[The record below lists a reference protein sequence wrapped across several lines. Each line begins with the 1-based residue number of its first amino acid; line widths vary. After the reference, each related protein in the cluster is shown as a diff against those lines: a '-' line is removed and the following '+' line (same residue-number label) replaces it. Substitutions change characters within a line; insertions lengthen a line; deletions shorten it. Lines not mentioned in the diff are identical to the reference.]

1 MGVNDVEWG
10 DFFSPSSVGSPASSG
25 SSDGG
30 NGGGHPGGW
39 ASEPSETFSTPP
51 PPEPAP
57 ITPWYETFDPSD
69 AQVQADIEASTVSQ
83 PETIFYDTTGG
94 DSGFTSDDT
103 TNPYYTTDGT
113 FIPEQK
119 PLVATPD
126 QHPSDFMVGNVIAD
140 ALANQSVN
148 PGYALSWAY
157 NPDNPN
163 NLGTYDPQGNFQTG
177 ISPTLGSIFVT
188 DSSGNPILDSSG
200 NPIKTNYGTDIINY
214 VQESLQ
220 DQGPVDLSLYGAE
233 GPTGFFENILSPEE
247 LSDFQDTW
255 WHGYTAPGGGGGYED
270 YGWGYDDYYGDR
282 RDAKMQFL
290 AALEAGPY
298 GKNLEQSGFFNE
310 LVPQYHPDEAR
321 EALESGIFSGM
332 YGKPGQV
339 GISGEGMKRMIR
351 SYGSGLT
358 SPHYKNIATYA
369 KGGIV
374 GLLGV

>member
-163 NLGTYDPQGNFQTG
+163 NLGTYDEYGNFQTG

-220 DQGPVDLSLYGAE
+220 DQGPVDLSLYGAQ

-247 LSDFQDTW
+247 LRDFQDTW
-255 WHGYTAPGGGGGYED
+255 WHDYSAPGGGGGYED
-270 YGWGYDDYYGDR
+270 YGYDDYYGDR
-282 RDAKMQFL
+282 RDAKMDLLTAL
-290 AALEAGPY
+290 AEGAPSREM
-298 GKNLEQSGFFNE
+298 EQSGFFDT
-310 LVPQYHPDEAR
+310 LVDPYAEEQSK
-321 EALESGIFSGM
+321 ALEKGIFSGLT
-332 YGKPGQV
+332 PGYTGQ
-339 GISGEGMKRMIR
+339 GMKRLLK
-351 SYGSGLT
+351 SYGSGLQ
-358 SPHYKNIATYA
+358 SPLFANVA